1 MTKDS
6 LQKTSKKT
14 LSKSKTKI
22 TKSSNQDFSGLK
34 KYLRV
39 VNYIAAAQ
47 LYLKDNFFL
56 ERELRSEDIK
66 TRLLGHWGGA
76 TGVNFLLSHLN
87 FYLKQNQKSN
97 AHLRDII
104 FLLGPGH
111 AFPALQ
117 ANLFLEKTLSYYFDN
132 HGSTSSPSNKN
143 IKNIYDFDL
152 SYDKVGLTHL
162 IKNFGSPAGFPTHA
176 SPVTPGAILE
186 GGELGYS
193 ISNATG
199 AVMDNKDLIAVT
211 MIGDGEAETASL
223 ATSWHSSKFIN
234 SKDNGV
240 VLPVLNLNG
249 YKISGPT
256 IFGRMTDVD
265 LIHLFT
271 GLGYEPHILDARS
284 DTNVFANKDN
294 HDMEKDN
301 VHILMQNILDKSFKK
316 IIEMKKTGEVKG
328 LPMIILKSDKGW
340 TGPKNFKGTKIEG
353 NCESHQ
359 VPFPNAKT
367 NLDERKALEK
377 WLKSYKIEELFA
389 ERDVDAKKLLNK
401 RLREDE
407 PLFLKE
413 IEDIIPE
420 KMWRVGMNIHVQ
432 QHGKKKL
439 KELKL
444 PNISRVFKHTILDTK
459 KDWDTHSP
467 MNVVGEYLKEVFL
480 LNDANKNFRFFSPDE
495 TYSNKL
501 EAVFKAESR
510 AFTEEIKPWDKD
522 LSKRGRIV
530 EMLSENTLIGM
541 MMGYTLTGRSGFF
554 ASYEA
559 FVQVITSMVDQYLKF
574 LRVSQTINWRGDV
587 GGFNIILTAP
597 GWLQEHNGY
606 SHQNPGFIDD
616 VLNRNSDLVD
626 VYFPMDA
633 VATGF
638 AVEKMCKSKNKINVL
653 CAGKDDSRPIFLSE
667 GEAKKNIEEGMSLL
681 KEYSDK
687 VSGDNFDLI
696 VCGVGDYLSLE
707 GLAGIDFINEAF
719 KKYGLEKE
727 RKLFKIGF
735 LNISKLSAGDE
746 ESKQRKDFTEK
757 LSKYVK
763 CAKVFANFHGH
774 PSTLERFFFEAGFD
788 SKDVEVRGY
797 IERGGITTLLDMH
810 ILNETSRYHVAG
822 WITEE
827 LFKLKKIDKLTRDFI
842 QKEIRK
848 NMEKEV
854 TYINKHF
861 IDSDEIRN
869 WKFNN

>member
-1 MTKDS
+1 MI
-6 LQKTSKKT
+6 KKT
-14 LSKSKTKI
+14 LNKNKKKTSLKNKI
-22 TKSSNQDFSGLK
+22 IKKSNQDFSALK

-39 VNYIAAAQ
+39 VNFIAAAQ

-87 FYLKQNQKSN
+87 FYLKENQKTN
-97 AHLRDII
+97 PKLRDII

-117 ANLFLEKTLSYYFDN
+117 ANLFLEKTLSFYFDN
-132 HGSTSSPSNKN
+132 QDKN
-143 IKNIYDFDL
+143 IKNIYDFNL
-152 SYDKVGLTHL
+152 SYNKEGLTHL

-193 ISNATG
+193 ISNASG

-211 MIGDGEAETASL
+211 MVGDGEAETASL

-256 IFGRMTDVD
+256 IFGRMTDED
-265 LIHLFT
+265 LTHFFL

-284 DTNVFANKDN
+284 DTNIYANKDN
-294 HDMEKDN
+294 YDIEKDN
-301 VHILMQNILDKSFKK
+301 VHILMQDILDKSFKK

-340 TGPKNFKGTKIEG
+340 TGPKTFKGVKIEG
-353 NCESHQ
+353 NFESHQ
-359 VPFPNAKT
+359 VPFPNAKV
-367 NLDERKALEK
+367 NNEERKALEV
-377 WLKSYKIEELFA
+377 WLKSYKIQELFA
-389 ERDVDAKKLLNK
+389 NKDIDAKKILNK
-401 RLREDE
+401 RLKEDE
-407 PLFLKE
+407 FLFLKE

-420 KMWRVGMNIHVQ
+420 KMWRVGMNLHVQ
-432 QHGKKKL
+432 QNSKKKL

-444 PNISRVFKHTILDTK
+444 PSLTKVFKNSILDTK
-459 KDWDTHSP
+459 KDWNTHSP
-467 MNVVGEYLKEVFL
+467 MNVVGEYLKEVFI
-480 LNDANKNFRFFSPDE
+480 LNDASKNFRFFSPDE

-501 EAVFKAESR
+501 EAVFKAEKR
-510 AFTEEIKPWDKD
+510 AWTEDTRPWDKD

-541 MMGYTLTGRSGFF
+541 MMGYTLTGRYGFF

-559 FVQVITSMVDQYLKF
+559 FVQVVASMVDQYLKF
-574 LRVSQTINWRGDV
+574 LKVSQTINWRGDV

-606 SHQNPGFIDD
+606 SHQNPGFVDD
-616 VLNRNSDLVD
+616 MLSRNSDLVD

-633 VATGF
+633 VSAGF
-638 AVEKMCKSKNKINVL
+638 VVERMCKSKNKINIL
-653 CAGKDDSRPIFLSE
+653 CAGKDDARPIFLSE
-667 GEAKKNIEEGMSLL
+667 VEAKKNIENGMSII
-681 KEYSDK
+681 KDYSDK
-687 VSGDNFDLI
+687 LNNQESFDLI
-696 VCGVGDYLSLE
+696 VCGVGDYLVLE
-707 GLAGIDFINEAF
+707 CLAGIDFVNEAF
-719 KKYGLEKE
+719 KTYGLNKE

-746 ESKQRKDFTEK
+746 DSRQRKEFNEK
-757 LSKYVK
+757 LSKNIK
-763 CAKVFANFHGH
+763 GAKVFANFHGH
-774 PSTLERFFFEAGFD
+774 PGTLERFFFEAD
-788 SKDVEVRGY
+788 MSKNDVEVRGY

-822 WITEE
+822 WIIEN
-827 LFKLKKIDKLTRDFI
+827 LFELKKIDKLTRDFI

-854 TYINKHF
+854 DFINKYF
-861 IDSDEIRN
+861 IDSDKIKN

>member
-6 LQKTSKKT
+6 FKKTSKKT
-14 LSKSKTKI
+14 LSKLKSKRKI
-22 TKSSNQDFSGLK
+22 TKTNQQDFTALK
-34 KYLRV
+34 KYIRV

-76 TGVNFLLSHLN
+76 TGVNFLLAHLN
-87 FYLKQNQKSN
+87 LYLKQNQKSN
-97 AHLRDII
+97 PHLRDII

-117 ANLFLEKTLSYYFDN
+117 ANLFLEKTLSYYFEN
-132 HGSTSSPSNKN
+132 RHNLQNKN
-143 IKNIYDFDL
+143 IKNIYNFNL
-152 SYDKVGLTHL
+152 SYDKAGLSHL
-162 IKNFGSPAGFPTHA
+162 IKNFGSPSGFPTHA

-223 ATSWHSSKFIN
+223 ATSWHASKFIN

-256 IFGRMTDVD
+256 IFGRMSDEELT
-265 LIHLFT
+265 HLFI

-284 DTNVFANKDN
+284 DTNIYTNKDN

-301 VHILMQNILDKSFKK
+301 VHILMQEVFDKSFKK
-316 IIEMKKTGEVKG
+316 IIEMKKKGEVKG

-340 TGPKNFKGTKIEG
+340 TGPKSFKGLKIEG

-359 VPFPNAKT
+359 VPFPKAKSDT
-367 NLDERKALEK
+367 DERKALEK
-377 WLKSYKIEELFA
+377 WLRSYKVEELFVDN
-389 ERDVDAKKLLNK
+389 RLDAKKILSK
-401 RLREDE
+401 RLSEDT

-420 KMWRVGMNIHVQ
+420 KLWRVGMNIHVQ

-444 PNISRVFKHTILDTK
+444 PPVSRVFKNSILDTK
-459 KDWDTHSP
+459 KNWDTHSP
-467 MNVVGEYLKEVFL
+467 MNIVGEYLKEVFH
-480 LNDANKNFRFFSPDE
+480 LNEANKNFRFFSPDE

-530 EMLSENTLIGM
+530 EMLSENTLVGM
-541 MMGYTLTGRSGFF
+541 MMGYTLTGRHAFF

-559 FVQVITSMVDQYLKF
+559 FVQVVSSMVDQYLKF
-574 LRVSQTINWRGDV
+574 LRVSQDINWRGDV

-606 SHQNPGFIDD
+606 SHQNPGFLDD
-616 VLNRNSDLVD
+616 MLSRNSDLID
-626 VYFPMDA
+626 TYFPIDA
-633 VATGF
+633 VASGF
-638 AVEKMCKSKNKINVL
+638 AVEKMCKSKNKINIL
-653 CAGKDDSRPIFLSE
+653 CAGKDDARPIFLSE
-667 GEAKKNIEEGMSLL
+667 SEAKKNIEEGMSLL
-681 KEYSDK
+681 REYSDR
-687 VSGDNFDLI
+687 VNNESFDLMI
-696 VCGVGDYLSLE
+696 CGVGDYLSLE
-707 GLAGIDFINEAF
+707 CLAGIDFVNEAF
-719 KKYGLEKE
+719 KKYSLERE
-727 RKLFKIGF
+727 RKSFKIGF
-735 LNISKLSAGDE
+735 LNISKLSAGDKD
-746 ESKQRKDFTEK
+746 SKQRKDFNEK
-757 LSKYVK
+757 LSRYIKQS
-763 CAKVFANFHGH
+763 KVFANFHGH
-774 PSTLERFFFEAGFD
+774 PNTLERFFFEAGMNKND
-788 SKDVEVRGY
+788 LEVRGY

-810 ILNETSRYHVAG
+810 ILNETSRYHVAS
-822 WITEE
+822 WIVQN
-827 LFKLKKIDKLTRDFI
+827 LFELKKIDKLTRDFL

-848 NMEKEV
+848 NMKKEV
-854 TYINKHF
+854 DFINRHF